1 MGRRPGDDGVGVGH
15 DSVGMMEGTVV
26 VFAEPGMFKDVGL
39 GERVSVEEEEMT
51 EGLSGFKGEVRRSEG
66 CRRDSGGEG
75 HDDSRR
81 IDRAFIPILLW

>member
-1 MGRRPGDDGVGVGH
+1 MKGAVI
-15 DSVGMMEGTVV
+15 
-26 VFAEPGMFKDVGL
+26 VFAEPGVFKDVRL
-39 GERVSVEEEEMT
+39 GKRVPVEEKEMA
-51 EGLSGFKGEVRRSEG
+51 EGLFGFKGEVRGFEG

>member
-1 MGRRPGDDGVGVGH
+1 MDRRLGDDGVGAGH

-26 VFAEPGMFKDVGL
+26 VFAEPRVFKDVRL
-39 GERVSVEEEEMT
+39 GECVPVKEEEMA
-51 EGLSGFKGEVRRSEG
+51 ESLSGFKGEVRGLEG
-66 CRRDSGGEG
+66 CRRGFGSEG